1 MAVAS
6 VATGS
11 LTSSAS
17 EQDLSTQS
25 AANVWVLAVDT
36 AAMANGDEII
46 LRIYG
51 KARTGDTE
59 RLIYQSRFMN
69 VQSDPLKLSP
79 PVPTPHHLRCTLQRI
94 SGTDRA
100 YPWELRSL

>member
-1 MAVAS
+1 MTVAS

-17 EQDLSTQS
+17 EQDLTTQS
-25 AANVWVLAVDT
+25 TANVWVLAVDT
-36 AAMANGDEII
+36 ANMANGDQMI

-59 RLIYQSRFMN
+59 RLLYQSRFAH

-79 PVPTPHHLRCTLQRI
+79 PVPTPHHFRATLQRI
-94 SGTDRA
+94 AGTDRA

>member
-1 MAVAS
+1 MSVAS

-17 EQDLSTQS
+17 EQDLSTQTS
-25 AANVWVLAVDT
+25 ANVWVLAVDT
-36 AAMANGDEII
+36 ANMAGGDEML

-59 RLIYQSRFMN
+59 RLIYQGRFIH

-79 PVPTPHHLRCTLQRI
+79 PIATPHHFRATLQRI
-94 SGTDRA
+94 AGTDRA

>member
-1 MAVAS
+1 MTVAS

-11 LTSSAS
+11 LTTTAS

-25 AANVWVLAVDT
+25 TANVWVLAIDT
-36 AAMANGDEII
+36 ANMVGGDEIL

-51 KARTGDTE
+51 KARTSDTE
-59 RLIYQSRFMN
+59 RLIYIARYAH

-79 PVPTPHHLRCTLQRI
+79 PVATPHHYRATLQRV

>member
-1 MAVAS
+1 MAVTS

-25 AANVWVLAVDT
+25 AANVWVLAVDCN
-36 AAMANGDEII
+36 AMANGDEII

-51 KARTGDTE
+51 KARTSDTE
-59 RLIYQSRFMN
+59 RLIYQSRFFN
-69 VQSDPLKLSP
+69 IQSDPLKLSP
-79 PVPTPHHLRCTLQRI
+79 PVPTPHHFRATLQRI
-94 SGTDRA
+94 AGTDRA

>member
-6 VATGS
+6 VASGS
-11 LTSSAS
+11 LTTTSS

-25 AANVWVLAVDT
+25 SANVWVLAVDT
-36 AAMANGDEII
+36 ANMVNGDEIVI
-46 LRIYG
+46 RIYG
-51 KARTGDTE
+51 KARTSDTE
-59 RLIYQSRFMN
+59 RLLYVSRFAH

-79 PVPTPHHLRCTLQRI
+79 PVPTPHHFRATLQRI
-94 SGTDRA
+94 AGTDRA

>member
-1 MAVAS
+1 MTVSS

-25 AANVWVLAVDT
+25 TANTWVLAIDC
-36 AAMANGDEII
+36 AAMANGDDMI

-59 RLIYQSRFMN
+59 RLIYAARFAH

-79 PVPTPHHLRCTLQRI
+79 PIATPHHFRATLQRV

-100 YPWELRSL
+100 YPWELRAL